1 VSALERRLAGVFGD
15 DAPIAPGTGWI
26 SGVLGVFLGALAI
39 GAVLCL
45 HFPSLLTAPELRAV
59 YPMPAVRG
67 LIQAG
72 IIVAFAC
79 GLLSTVL
86 RRRKALG
93 LAAMALALGATLLG
107 GADVPVATP
116 VPHRPHLG
124 LDWFLLSLFLSALV
138 FVPLERAAPLRRAQR
153 VLRPGWMTDLGWFF
167 TSHVA
172 VQALSLV
179 VMWPAVALAP
189 RLALPA
195 LQAWVVGLP
204 LVVQLGLI
212 LVVADLAQYGL
223 HRAFHEVPLLWR
235 FHRVHHSSTAI
246 DWLAGSRLHL
256 VDVVVTRGLVLLPL
270 AVLGFAPS
278 AIYAYLTFVSLH
290 AVFIHANF
298 APRAGWLE
306 RVLVMPHFHHWH
318 HADELAAVNR
328 NYAVHLPWI
337 DRLFGTAYEPARWPS
352 GYGLA
357 DGRAPDGVLAQLAWP
372 FTGDRAP
379 RRATP

>member
-1 VSALERRLAGVFGD
+1 MEQRLTRAFGD
-15 DAPIAPGTGWI
+15 DAPMAIGTGWA
-26 SGVLGVFLGALAI
+26 SGVLGVFLGTLAV
-39 GAVLCL
+39 GAVVCL

-59 YPMPAVRG
+59 YPMPVIRG
-67 LIQAG
+67 LIQGG
-72 IIVAFAC
+72 IVVAFAS
-79 GLLSTVL
+79 GLLSTAL
-86 RRRKALG
+86 RRRKVLG
-93 LAAMALALGATLLG
+93 LTAMGLALFATLLG

-116 VPHRPHLG
+116 VESRSHLG
-124 LDWFLLSLFLSALV
+124 LDWFLLSLFLTALV
-138 FVPLERAAPLRRAQR
+138 FAPLERAWPLRPRQGTFR
-153 VLRPGWMTDLGWFF
+153 REWTTDLGWFF

-179 VMWPAVALAP
+179 VMWPAAALAP
-189 RLALPA
+189 RLAMPA
-195 LQAWVVGLP
+195 FQAWVADLP
-204 LVVQLGLI
+204 LLVQLALI
-212 LVVADLAQYGL
+212 LVVADLTQYAL

-256 VDVVVTRGLVLLPL
+256 VDVVVTRGLVLVPL
-270 AVLGFAPS
+270 AIVGFAPS

-298 APRAGWLE
+298 APRARWLE

-318 HADELAAVNR
+318 HADELAALNR

-337 DRLFGTAYEPARWPS
+337 DRLFGTAYEPAGWPS

-357 DGRAPDGVLAQLAWP
+357 DGAAPAGVVAQLIWP
-372 FTGDRAP
+372 FRP
-379 RRATP
+379 